1 MALHNAAKTWHLL
14 PHDAAAIERLAGALN
29 TSPVVAQLL
38 LTRNLTDREAAG
50 RFLSAP
56 LVQLHEPALLPGA
69 AEAARRLHE
78 AVRQGR
84 RICVYG
90 DYDVDGV
97 TGTAVL
103 LQALRLLGA
112 QVE

>member
-1 MALHNAAKTWHLL
+1 MALPSAAKTWHLL
-14 PHDAAAIERLAGALN
+14 PHDAAAIDRLARALSI
-29 TSPVVAQLL
+29 SPVVSQLL
-38 LTRNLTDREAAG
+38 LNRNQAEPEAAR
-50 RFLSAP
+50 RFMSAP
-56 LVQLHEPALLPGA
+56 LAQLHEPALLPGA
-69 AEAARRLHE
+69 AEAARRLHD

-103 LQALRLLGA
+103 FQALRLLGA
-112 QVE
+112 